1 MTTLTQPHPV
11 AAAVG
16 PDPLTLRVTATETAA
31 PGIRSL
37 ELRGSDGSP
46 LPPYPPGSHIVLTCG
61 DRANAYSLTGPGTS
75 PGVYHVSVLRVA
87 GGRGGSAWIHDS
99 AAVGDVI
106 TTSRPRS
113 GFAPVTTA
121 RHHLLVAGGIGITP
135 MLSHVRAAVAW
146 GRSFT
151 LIYGHRPGVA
161 PHLDELRLLCGERLT
176 EVDDG
181 ADAML
186 GAVDRALTVQPLGT
200 HLYVCGPTSLMDHV
214 TVAAR
219 TAGWPDERVHTER
232 FTAAAPVT
240 GGSFTVRLARSNR
253 SVEVPAD
260 ATLLDALTDAGVTV
274 PSMCRQGVC
283 GECRTGLLSGTPDHR
298 DFYLS
303 TAEREARDSIMCC
316 VSRGH
321 DELELDL

>member
-1 MTTLTQPHPV
+1 M
-11 AAAVG
+11 A
-16 PDPLTLRVTATETAA
+16 
-31 PGIRSL
+31 I
-37 ELRGSDGSP
+37 
-46 LPPYPPGSHIVLTCG
+46 
-61 DRANAYSLTGPGTS
+61 
-75 PGVYHVSVLRVA
+75 
-87 GGRGGSAWIHDS
+87 
-99 AAVGDVI
+99 GDVI

-113 GFAPVTTA
+113 GFAPMLTA

-135 MLSHVRAAVAW
+135 MLSHARAAVAW

-161 PHLDELRLLCGERLT
+161 PHLDELRSLCGDRLT
-176 EVDDG
+176 AIDDG
-181 ADAML
+181 VDAML
-186 GAVDRALTVQPLGT
+186 RAVDRALTVQPLGT
-200 HLYVCGPTSLMDHV
+200 HLYVCGPPPLMDYV

-232 FTAAAPVT
+232 FTSAGPAP
-240 GGSFTVRLARSNR
+240 GGPLTVRLARSGR
-253 SVEVPAD
+253 TIEVPAD
-260 ATLLDALTDAGVTV
+260 TTLLDALTDAGVEV

-298 DFYLS
+298 DLYLS
-303 TAEREARDSIMCC
+303 TAEREARDTILCC